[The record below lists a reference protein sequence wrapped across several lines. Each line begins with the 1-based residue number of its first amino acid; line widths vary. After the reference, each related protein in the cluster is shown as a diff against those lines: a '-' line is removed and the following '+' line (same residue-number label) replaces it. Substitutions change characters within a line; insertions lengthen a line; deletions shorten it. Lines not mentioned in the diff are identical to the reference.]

1 MYQSNLAYQTL
12 PSATPSTDHCS
23 VTPMPGGGCQL
34 KLAGKF
40 PPRWLA
46 NLTGGLSAQGINVLR
61 GYANKISPTTWEGT
75 FEIVPARGGT
85 IAAGLDYL
93 AMTSSAPVATGETD
107 LALDRFTIRPHDA
120 SLYVEVVGADS
131 VGFLMTLLKLFAFY
145 SLYPAEVSIDTPG
158 GRVHDRFWLKGL
170 AGMTPTASVA
180 DVLREEL
187 AKRTASA

>member
-1 MYQSNLAYQTL
+1 MYQSNLTYQTL
-12 PSATPSTDHCS
+12 PPATTNTDHCS
-23 VTPMPGGGCQL
+23 VTPMPGNGCQL
-34 KLAGKF
+34 KLTGKF

-61 GYANKISPTTWEGT
+61 GYANKVSPTTWEGT
-75 FEIVPARGGT
+75 FEITPARGGVLT
-85 IAAGLDYL
+85 PGLDYI
-93 AMTSSAPVATGETD
+93 AMTRSAPIATGETH
-107 LALDRFTIRPHDA
+107 LALDRFIIRPHDG
-120 SLYVEVVGADS
+120 SLYVEVLGADS

-170 AGMTPTASVA
+170 AGMEPTASVA

-187 AKRTASA
+187 GKRVASA